1 MLKVHLEENKC
12 FGKDSRGINIMLYA
26 FEPLKVL
33 QKHNSYSIVKPLGRG
48 NYREYLVSNDE
59 LITCRI

>member
-33 QKHNSYSIVKPLGRG
+33 QKNNSYSIVKPLGRG
-48 NYREYLVSNDE
+48 NYREYLVPNDK
-59 LITCRI
+59 LITY